1 MKVEHITYGGNVVVR
16 DTENIYNE
24 TVEFFKGFQGG
35 CITAPIQETPFT
47 CKITVSDNIAIF
59 DMNIG
64 RDILTTNFC
73 CFTKEDSEP
82 VQLYAR
88 QLASKLQFLG
98 NKILIQPK
106 LDNFFITIVVNPFS
120 ALFYTEEMSL
130 AGEIEFYIYD
140 SIRRGLKF

>member
-16 DTENIYNE
+16 DTIIILPE
-24 TVEFFKGFQGG
+24 TVEYLREFQVGTV
-35 CITAPIQETPFT
+35 TAKIKKSPFT
-47 CKITVSDNIAIF
+47 CKITVSGNIAFF

-64 RDILTTNFC
+64 DDILTTNFC

-88 QLASKLQFLG
+88 NLATQLPFLK

-106 LDNFFITIVVNPFS
+106 LDNFFITIVVNPFAGLLHKS
-120 ALFYTEEMSL
+120 EMSL
-130 AGEIEFYIYD
+130 AGEIELYIYD
-140 SIRRGLKF
+140 AIRSGLGL